1 MRQMRVTEWTK
12 EQVAG
17 INYAGDKNVLIRG
30 VAGSGKTMVLAER
43 AIRLHEEAV
52 ARGERGR
59 VAIMSF
65 NHTILFAIREY
76 LNARHVKTEDIVL
89 TSLGQAVSKLHKKIC
104 HRETDVIENSIDKNL
119 LEDVMDDHFATHFKR
134 VRNRLQNKKFIWFLR
149 GELAWMKQHHICRF
163 ADYESAVRYG
173 RESFTLLP
181 AEKQYVFDLYIE
193 YFSHQDMAVYY
204 IEDVYNELY
213 NRRNRISAEDRFDYV
228 LVDDI
233 QDMPLNHL
241 QMIPALCNY
250 SYTVAGDY
258 SQRLYSQGSPW
269 KEAKDFLPA
278 DTITLTK
285 SFRSSQKI
293 MALANNLLSHN
304 RLLYSDTGAYL
315 PPDVMGEP
323 GERPLMYRFDT
334 MYEEEYGIAK
344 ILKKMME
351 KYPGDTIAVLTP
363 TAFTAGKLRKELF
376 KNGIPAQLLNS
387 DGLYDLNAGIKVS
400 TYYSVKGLSFDHV
413 ICVKV
418 DNETM
423 LGKRGTEWPSLR
435 QDQVDLSATALYL
448 GMTRARKT
456 LRLTYSRELGR
467 APFMKEL
474 DKTLLTDKPVPGSEE
489 AMLYRIHLGCPNAA
503 DLKRIVGRKV
513 ENKIRGLGIIYTTDT
528 KNKLL
533 YVDFD
538 NGTSDIFPARA
549 LSKGGLQ
556 FVG

>member
-12 EQVAG
+12 EQVEA

-43 AIRLHEEAV
+43 AIHLHEEAV

-65 NHTILFAIREY
+65 NHTILLSIRKY
-76 LNARHVKTEDIVL
+76 LTTRNVKTDDIVL
-89 TSLGQAVSKLHKKIC
+89 TSLGQAVSKLHKKVC

-119 LEDVMDDHFATHFKR
+119 LEDVMDDYFATHFKSE
-134 VRNRLQNKKFIWFLR
+134 RNRLQNKKFVYFLC

-163 ADYESAVRYG
+163 EDYESAVRYG
-173 RESFTLLP
+173 RESLTLSP
-181 AEKQYVFDLYIE
+181 AEKRYVYKLYAE
-193 YFSHQDMAVYY
+193 YFSRQDMAVYY
-204 IEDVYNELY
+204 VEDVFNELY
-213 NRRNRISAEDRFDYV
+213 NRRNRIKAEDRFDYV

-241 QMIPALCNY
+241 QVIPALCNY

-258 SQRLYSQGSPW
+258 GQRLFSQGSPW
-269 KEAKDFLPA
+269 KEAKALLPV
-278 DTITLTK
+278 DTVTLTK
-285 SFRSSQKI
+285 SFRSSREI
-293 MALANNLLSHN
+293 MALADNLLSHN

-315 PPDVMGEP
+315 PPDIMGES
-323 GERPLMYRFDT
+323 GEKPLMYRFDT
-334 MYEEEYGIAK
+334 MYEEENGIAK
-344 ILKKMME
+344 ILKEMME
-351 KYPGDTIAVLTP
+351 AYPQDTIAVLTP
-363 TAFTAGKLRKELF
+363 TAFTARKLRKELF
-376 KNGIPAQLLNS
+376 KEGIPAQMLDS
-387 DGLYDLNAGIKVS
+387 DGLYDLKAGVKVS

-418 DNETM
+418 DSETM

-435 QDQVDLSATALYL
+435 QDQEDLSATALYV

-456 LRLTYSRELGR
+456 LLLTYSRELGW
-467 APFMKEL
+467 ASFMNEL
-474 DKTLLTDKPVPGSEE
+474 DDTLLEPKAVPGSEE
-489 AMLYRIHLGCPNAA
+489 DMFYRIRLGCPNAA
-503 DLKRIVGRKV
+503 DLKRIIGKKV
-513 ENKIRGLGIIYTTDT
+513 ANKLRGMGIIHTTDT

-538 NGTSDIFPARA
+538 NGGSAVFPARA